1 MWAWLRGISS
11 GADWAAVDAP
21 STVVSAHS
29 LEPRASTAGMREVQ
43 QAGVGRSAPDTGT
56 VLHFPIRGE
65 ALLVKLADLLRKQVA
80 SRAPE
85 RDPLLL
91 VMSRRPGS
99 RLSIDRVAYVD
110 FLADRSTY
118 HVVIEA
124 APDATITLDTTD
136 FDTVVNFV
144 MQYVTGRNSEPV
156 ALEAVS

>member
-1 MWAWLRGISS
+1 MWSWLRAILSC
-11 GADWAAVDAP
+11 ADRTAIDVP
-21 STVVSAHS
+21 PTVTSARPVGP
-29 LEPRASTAGMREVQ
+29 LVSTAGVHNVERAS
-43 QAGVGRSAPDTGT
+43 AGPSASDTGM

-80 SRAPE
+80 SRVPE

-91 VMSRRPGS
+91 VMSRGPGS